1 MTKEFIPYKQAL
13 ELKELGFDEPCFT
26 YYFEDTREIRTGLS
40 FHSSFVIFT
49 QTYTMP
55 IEPIVEIATGIVE
68 IGAEASAGEGKRGCG
83 CFLISLIVAA
93 LIVIGYLYFTQ

>member
-1 MTKEFIPYKQAL
+1 
-13 ELKELGFDEPCFT
+13 
-26 YYFEDTREIRTGLS
+26 
-40 FHSSFVIFT
+40 
-49 QTYTMP
+49 MP
-55 IEPIVEIATGIVE
+55 IEPIVEIAAGIVE